1 MGYEVLGTIASVI
14 VLISFLMRDEK
25 GIRKVNIVGA
35 LVFVIYGI
43 GIKAF
48 SVWFLNGMLFIIHIY
63 KLYKMKDGGNKN
75 VPNRKNNKGKWI

>member
-1 MGYEVLGTIASVI
+1 MGYEVLGTIASII
-14 VLISFLMRDEK
+14 VLISFLMKDER

-35 LVFVIYGI
+35 LVFTIYGL

-63 KLYKMKDGGNKN
+63 KLRKMKNGADKYVSNRE
-75 VPNRKNNKGKWI
+75 NRKSKWI